1 MALQNFIDRF
11 NNNELEFLTV
21 FVGDNAEEEW
31 DTVKRFLKLVEKRGM
46 IELIRPGK
54 KEFFYDYNQNSF
66 NKFLFENPITRN
78 YFIEYSAKGL
88 WKNISY
94 ENGRI
99 FLLVKH
105 IEELASFFCTG
116 DETNIGSTSYD
127 LAYSALMEDYYEPYS
142 ETSDDIYRDVIQI
155 LTKENF
161 INLCSLISQKFGVL
175 NLYEYSDN
183 IYGTIIPDLA
193 TSQGDERILRFNVE
207 SVAEMLDD
215 STTFNFLIKEVFTD
229 DFESSLWNL
238 HSNAYNGVLTDEIY
252 RSVMKELE
260 SFGVGKGV
268 WTSDVDKKNI
278 YKIDITENF
287 KGVIGEFLESHIGY
301 TSNLEDFNNY
311 FHVVEEKNDYSDGYR
326 YPCLRLKVSE
336 YPDHRKVD
344 KYINEAFFDYLSF

>member
-11 NNNELEFLTV
+11 NNNELEFLTS
-21 FVGDNAEEEW
+21 FVGDEAEDEW

-193 TSQGDERILRFNVE
+193 TSQGDEKILRFNVE

-215 STTFNFLIKEVFTD
+215 SRTFNFLIKEVFTD

-311 FHVVEEKNDYSDGYR
+311 FHVVEEKNDYSDGY
-326 YPCLRLKVSE
+326 PCLRLKVSE

>member
-11 NNNELEFLTV
+11 NNNELEFLTS
-21 FVGDNAEEEW
+21 FVGDDADEW

-99 FLLVKH
+99 FLLIKQ

-116 DETNIGSTSYD
+116 DETNIGSSSYD
-127 LAYSALMEDYYEPYS
+127 LAYSTLMEDYYEPYS

-161 INLCSLISQKFGVL
+161 INLCSLITQKFGVL
-175 NLYEYSDN
+175 KIDEYSDD
-183 IYGTIIPDLA
+183 IYDTIIPDLA
-193 TSQGDERILRFNVE
+193 TSQGDEKILRFNVE

-215 STTFNFLIKEVFTD
+215 SRTFNFLIKEVFTD

-252 RSVMKELE
+252 RSVIKELE
-260 SFGVGKGV
+260 SFGIGKGV
-268 WTSDVDKKNI
+268 WTSDVNKKNI

>member
-46 IELIRPGK
+46 IESIRPGRR
-54 KEFFYDYNQNSF
+54 EFEYNYTQNQF
-66 NKFLFENPITRN
+66 DRFLFTNPVTRN

-99 FLLVKH
+99 FLLIKQ

-116 DETNIGSTSYD
+116 DDTNIGSTSYD
-127 LAYSALMEDYYEPYS
+127 LAYSTLTEDYYEPYS

-161 INLCSLISQKFGVL
+161 IKLCSLISQKFGVL
-175 NLYEYSDN
+175 NIYEYSDS
-183 IYGTIIPDLA
+183 IYDTIIPDLA

-207 SVAEMLDD
+207 SVTEMLDD
-215 STTFNFLIKEVFTD
+215 SATFNFLIKEVFTY

-260 SFGVGKGV
+260 SFGIGKGV
-268 WTSDVDKKNI
+268 WTSDVNKKNI

-287 KGVIGEFLESHIGY
+287 KEVIGGFIESHIGY
-301 TSNLEDFNNY
+301 TTSLDEFNNY
-311 FHVVEEKNDYSDGYR
+311 FHVVEERNDYSNDYS
-326 YPCLRLKVSE
+326 CLKLKVSE

-344 KYINEAFFDYLSF
+344 KYINESFFDYLEF